1 MTILQSRM
9 AQKKTPLPSRLTQL
23 LRDANVVDTEVSDIK
38 KKLQERT
45 TAQML
50 SYLQL
55 VYINLHHESIID
67 RSFFEQ
73 MDAHGKRNEYLELLG
88 TRACI
93 LKN

>member
-1 MTILQSRM
+1 
-9 AQKKTPLPSRLTQL
+9 
-23 LRDANVVDTEVSDIK
+23 
-38 KKLQERT
+38 
-45 TAQML
+45 
-50 SYLQL
+50 